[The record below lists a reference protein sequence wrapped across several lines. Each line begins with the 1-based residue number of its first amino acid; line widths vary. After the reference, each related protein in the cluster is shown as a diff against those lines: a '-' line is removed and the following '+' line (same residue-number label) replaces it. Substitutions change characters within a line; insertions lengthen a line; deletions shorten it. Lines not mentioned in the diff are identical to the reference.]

1 MPDGPVHLIAHFT
14 VHDPTTYRHYEKGIF
29 PTLKAHGGR
38 FITYD
43 DATTVLEGD
52 HAPGRT
58 VIVEFDSE
66 DACLA
71 WWHSPEYVEIAQHRR
86 DATTTHSIVIVH
98 APPPR

>member
-14 VHDPTTYRHYEKGIF
+14 VDDPVTYRQYEKGIF
-29 PTLKAHGGR
+29 PTLQAYGGR

-43 DATTVLEGD
+43 DAVTVLEGD
-52 HAPGRT
+52 HAAGRT

-71 WWHSPEYVEIAQHRR
+71 WWHSPEYAEIAQHRR
-86 DATTTHSIVIVH
+86 DATTTHWIVIVH